1 MRLLVG
7 DNVHKLG
14 CWRGTGSGPDENFRR
29 QNGQRLTSLLP
40 LASVYRRPQTA
51 AAPTL
56 SSPCLMHRSENEEQ
70 MQLLK
75 EKLKNVFRDVTTD

>member
-7 DNVHKLG
+7 DDVHKLG
-14 CWRGTGSGPDENFRR
+14 CWRGTGSGPDENFQR
-29 QNGQRLTSLLP
+29 QNEQRLMSLLL

-56 SSPCLMHRSENEEQ
+56 SSPCLMHRSENEE
-70 MQLLK
+70 
-75 EKLKNVFRDVTTD
+75 